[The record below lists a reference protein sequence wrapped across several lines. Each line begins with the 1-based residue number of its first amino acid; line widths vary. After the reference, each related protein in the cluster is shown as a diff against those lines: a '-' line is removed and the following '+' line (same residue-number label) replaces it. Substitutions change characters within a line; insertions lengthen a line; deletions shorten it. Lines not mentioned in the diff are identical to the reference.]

1 MRLLSELSRRAF
13 AVPTLPDLLV
23 LAAERSPD
31 ADAVVFPERRATYAQ
46 LLEGA
51 EELARGLLAR
61 GVERGSKVGVLM
73 ANSMEYAEALLGIS
87 LVGAIPV
94 LINARY
100 RSTELAH
107 VFEDADLAVVL
118 VNDVAAEHADHVELL
133 RQITGTLRPGTPGMA
148 DLVMLGLSCP
158 DGVVPREAF
167 LAAGAQVNPD
177 EVHLARSRV
186 RLRDPAIMM
195 YTSGTTAI
203 PKGCPL
209 SHEALVRTAI
219 QAGRTRFR
227 LDAGDRVFDP
237 LPMFHMSFLLPF
249 IAALDAGAS
258 ILLMTHFEPGAA
270 IGFIEREQP
279 TIDFSSFPTIVQAIL
294 DHPEFDV
301 SKHRSVRLINV
312 VAPPDYLRSLQRN
325 LPHAVQISAYGCTEV
340 GGVCAFGDIDDGD
353 EVRAT
358 TSGRPFDGIEVQIRD
373 VETGTVLGVGERG
386 EILVRGYNV
395 FDGYHND
402 PVKTAECFDAHG
414 WFRTGDIG
422 ILDDGGR
429 ITYLGRTKDML
440 KVGGENV
447 AAAEIESRLLTHPA
461 VAIAQVVGVPDAR
474 LGEVPVAFV
483 ELRPGQQPTDEL
495 AAELAEHCRGHLASF
510 KVPRRVLFVDSWP
523 MSATKIQKHR
533 LREQLAA
540 GEGA

>member
-1 MRLLSELSRRAF
+1 MRPLPEPSRRAI

-23 LAAERSPD
+23 SAAERSPD

-46 LLEGA
+46 LLRGA
-51 EELARGLLAR
+51 EDVARGLLAR
-61 GVERGSKVGVLM
+61 GVGRGSMVGVLM
-73 ANSMEYAEALLGIS
+73 ANSMEYAEALLGTS
-87 LVGAIPV
+87 LVGAVPV
-94 LINARY
+94 LVNARY

-107 VFEDADLAVVL
+107 VLHDADFAVVL

-133 RQITGTLRPGTPGMA
+133 RQVMGTMRPGTPGAA
-148 DLVMLGLSCP
+148 DVVMLGSSCP
-158 DGVVPREAF
+158 DGVVPREEF
-167 LAAGAQVNPD
+167 LGTGAQVDPG

-186 RLRDPAIMM
+186 RLSDPAVMM

-209 SHEALVRTAI
+209 GHEALVRTAM

-249 IAALDAGAS
+249 VAALDAGAA

-270 IGFIEREQP
+270 IELIERERP
-279 TIDFSSFPTIVQAIL
+279 TVDFSSFPTIAQAML
-294 DHPEFDV
+294 DHPAFDA

-312 VAPPDYLRSLQRN
+312 VAPPDYLRSLQRD

-340 GGVCAFGDIDDGD
+340 GGVCAFGDVDDGD

-373 VETGTVLGVGERG
+373 LETGAVLGVGERG

-395 FDGYHND
+395 FGGYHND
-402 PVKTAECFDAHG
+402 PVKTAECFDADG

-422 ILDDGGR
+422 SLDDDGR

-447 AAAEIESRLLTHPA
+447 AAAEIESRLLLHPA
-461 VAIAQVVGVPDAR
+461 VAIAQVVGAPDAR

-483 ELRPGQQPTDEL
+483 ELRPGREPTDDL

-533 LREQLAA
+533 LREQLA
-540 GEGA
+540 GQGTT